1 MACYKKITGEFVGE
15 INSLTVF
22 RLNICWLCS
31 DIKLHGTDYFSIRNC
46 FQDFWCFQDIF
57 KISEVFLFIEQLRKF
72 PQNRDCLWGSRSV
85 GDLDSSFR
93 YQLKIIESSSTSLG
107 FGFVFDF
114 FLHENTCYIDTLPS
128 LEIFLYFP
136 TPMKKG
142 WTRSDMLCNFFFP
155 FPKQKIW
162 WCSLLV
168 SRVVVDLDSWSLK
181 MECASLINMFCFV
194 LYINWKCMIGFG

>member
-31 DIKLHGTDYFSIRNC
+31 DIKLHGTDYFWIGNC

-72 PQNRDCLWGSRSV
+72 PQNHECLWGSRSA

-93 YQLKIIESSSTSLG
+93 YQLKIIESSSTYLG

-114 FLHENTCYIDTLPS
+114 FYMKIHATLTHFHHWKFTFIFPPHWKNVEQGQTCFVMIS
-128 LEIFLYFP
+128 FP
-136 TPMKKG
+136 HSQNRKYDG
-142 WTRSDMLCNFFFP
+142 
-155 FPKQKIW
+155 
-162 WCSLLV
+162 
-168 SRVVVDLDSWSLK
+168 
-181 MECASLINMFCFV
+181 AHFCFPE
-194 LYINWKCMIGFG
+194 